1 MGRYVSFG
9 IVRTY
14 CFFKKSIRDYVN
26 DWFNLRLNL
35 KEEDVK
41 NALVE
46 QMFPD
51 IYEFIETD
59 DSYEFTLKN
68 DLSVNDIVE
77 LLSRFWDVAHIPESE
92 RKRICETISE
102 MTLNDALDLAE
113 EKKFC
118 KYQDFHLYGRFYG
131 GSPFAYPLTVN
142 GKQIYMAAEVFGV
155 MIGQSDSKTISESD
169 IRPYDFFTELLRY
182 RLKPCR
188 LADSALVFLSGSP
201 LLASLRHSRNFA
213 LDSGSNSGA
222 RK

>member
-26 DWFNLRLNL
+26 DWFNLRQNL

-59 DSYEFTLKN
+59 ESYEFTLKN
-68 DLSVNDIVE
+68 DLSVNDIEE

-142 GKQIYMAAEVFGV
+142 CRQIYMAAEVFGV

-188 LADSALVFLSGSP
+188 LADSALVFLSQ
-201 LLASLRHSRNFA
+201 
-213 LDSGSNSGA
+213 
-222 RK
+222 

>member
-35 KEEDVK
+35 KEDDVK

-51 IYEFIETD
+51 IYDFTETD
-59 DSYEFTLKN
+59 YGYEFTLKS
-68 DLSVNDIVE
+68 DLSENDIVE
-77 LLSRFWDVAHIPESE
+77 LLSHFWDVAHIPESE
-92 RKRICETISE
+92 REEICETISG
-102 MTLNDALDLAE
+102 MSLNDALDLAE
-113 EKKFC
+113 EKKFY
-118 KYQDFHLYGRFYG
+118 KYQEFHLYGRFYG
-131 GSPFAYPLTVN
+131 GSPFVYPLTVN
-142 GKQIYMAAEVFGV
+142 GKQIYIAAEVFGV

-182 RLKPCR
+182 RLRPCK
-188 LADSALVFLSGSP
+188 LADSALVFLSQ
-201 LLASLRHSRNFA
+201 
-213 LDSGSNSGA
+213 
-222 RK
+222 

>member
-35 KEEDVK
+35 KEDDVK

-59 DSYEFTLKN
+59 DSYEFTLKG
-68 DLSVNDIVE
+68 DLSVNDVVE
-77 LLSRFWDVAHIPESE
+77 LLLRFWDVAHIPESE
-92 RKRICETISE
+92 REGICEIISE

-113 EKKFC
+113 EKRFY

-131 GSPFAYPLTVN
+131 GNPFVSPLTVN

-155 MIGQSDSKTISESD
+155 MIDQSDSKTISESD

-188 LADSALVFLSGSP
+188 LADSALVFLSQ
-201 LLASLRHSRNFA
+201 
-213 LDSGSNSGA
+213 
-222 RK
+222 

>member
-14 CFFKKSIRDYVN
+14 CFFKKSIRDY

-59 DSYEFTLKN
+59 ESYEFTLKN

-155 MIGQSDSKTISESD
+155 MIGQSDSKIISESD

-188 LADSALVFLSGSP
+188 LADSALVFLSQ
-201 LLASLRHSRNFA
+201 
-213 LDSGSNSGA
+213 
-222 RK
+222 

>member
-14 CFFKKSIRDYVN
+14 CFFKKSIRDY

-59 DSYEFTLKN
+59 DSYEFSLKN

-155 MIGQSDSKTISESD
+155 MIGQSDSKIISESD

-188 LADSALVFLSGSP
+188 LADSALVFLSQ
-201 LLASLRHSRNFA
+201 
-213 LDSGSNSGA
+213 
-222 RK
+222 

>member
-41 NALVE
+41 NALVW

-68 DLSVNDIVE
+68 DLSVDDIVE

-92 RKRICETISE
+92 RKGICETISE
-102 MTLNDALDLAE
+102 MTLDDALDLAE

-131 GSPFAYPLTVN
+131 GSPFAYPLMVN

-169 IRPYDFFTELLRY
+169 IRPYDFFTEVLRY

-188 LADSALVFLSGSP
+188 LADSALVFLSQ
-201 LLASLRHSRNFA
+201 
-213 LDSGSNSGA
+213 
-222 RK
+222 